1 MSSEVQPTPLRGRQA
16 QALVNNETILEAAR
30 EVFVANPNAPI
41 SAVAKRAGL
50 GIGALCHRYKSKE
63 DLLRTLSRQGQHIY
77 IAEVERALASDDD
90 PWMAFVG
97 YLRRIVAANTH
108 ALTVRLAGTFTPTP
122 QQFVLAEQMQ
132 ALSVELVNRV
142 HATGALRPDVT
153 HLDIDFLLEFLAT
166 IKLGSAER
174 SAELRQR
181 HLTVVIDGLHSDDPT
196 PLPGKSP
203 SWEEQNDR
211 WVTQ

>member
-16 QALVNNETILEAAR
+16 QALVNDETILEAAR

-50 GIGALCHRYKSKE
+50 GIGALYHRYKSKE

-142 HATGALRPDVT
+142 HATGALRSDVT